1 MQDLERKLT
10 ALTQGLVKVI
20 LEKNAAYG
28 NSVFD
33 PVNIFSR
40 GDAVSL
46 LEQQIDHKLSRIARG
61 KSAGEDTRKD
71 FIAYLLLLEV
81 AISERDAKRATSNSR
96 KSAGRVYPG
105 RDDDR
110 RDRHHL
116 RVHMSR
122 VHRG

>member
-1 MQDLERKLT
+1 M
-10 ALTQGLVKVI
+10 I

-71 FIAYLLLLEV
+71 LIAYLLLLEV
-81 AISERDAKRATSNSR
+81 AINERDANAPSSSR
-96 KSAGRVYPG
+96 KSTERVHADRG
-105 RDDDR
+105 SHRDDHRVR
-110 RDRHHL
+110 RTRVRH
-116 RVHMSR
+116 R
-122 VHRG
+122 HRG